1 MNPSKIKILYVI
13 TKGNFGGAQRY
24 VFDLATNLPKEEF
37 DVTVAMGEGD
47 ALKERLEKSGIRT
60 IKIIGLKRDINIFG
74 EIISFFHLI
83 KLFKEERPHIIH
95 LNSSKVGA
103 IGALAGRLT
112 KVPKIIFT
120 GHGWAFNEKRNIISR
135 ALIAFIH
142 WLTIVA
148 THTTIAVSKRIRD
161 QISLFP
167 FTKGKIS
174 IIHNGV
180 SNIEFLSKE
189 DARSELSDNKEGL
202 WIGTISE
209 LHKNKGVDFIIKAF
223 AKIKAQ
229 HPDAHLYIIGGGEEE
244 KNLKSL
250 VKKHSLES
258 QIHLLGFRDNAS
270 KYLKAFDIF
279 TLTSRTEA
287 FPYVPLEA
295 GLAELPV
302 IASRV
307 GGIPEIISNKENGI
321 LVEPGNIFEIQ
332 FALRDLLSSE
342 EKRLSYGKLLS
353 LKVRNEFSFEEMLGK
368 TITLYK
374 TK

>member
-1 MNPSKIKILYVI
+1 MNQSKIKILYVI

-47 ALKERLEKSGIRT
+47 ILKERLEKLGIRT
-60 IKIIGLKRDINIFG
+60 IKIVGLKRDINIFG
-74 EIISFFHLI
+74 ETISFFHLI
-83 KLFKEERPHIIH
+83 KLFKEERPDVVH

-120 GHGWAFNEKRNIISR
+120 GHGWAFNENRNIISR
-135 ALIAFIH
+135 SIIAFIH
-142 WLTIVA
+142 WFTIIT
-148 THTTIAVSKRIRD
+148 THTTIAVSKRIKD

-167 FTKGKIS
+167 FTKNKIS
-174 IIHNGV
+174 VIHNGIR
-180 SNIEFLSKE
+180 SIDFLPKD
-189 DARSELSDNKEGL
+189 DARALLSDDKKGL

-223 AKIKAQ
+223 AKIRTQ
-229 HPDAHLYIIGGGEEE
+229 HPDAHLYVIGGGEEE

-250 VKKHSLES
+250 IKGYSLES
-258 QIHLLGFRDNAS
+258 RIHLLGFRENAS

-287 FPYVPLEA
+287 FPYAPLEA

-307 GGIPEIISNKENGI
+307 GGVPEIISNKENGI

-332 FALRDLLSSE
+332 FALRDLLNSE
-342 EKRLSYGKLLS
+342 EKRISYGKLLA
-353 LKVRNEFSFEEMLGK
+353 LKIREEFSFEEMLKK
-368 TITLYK
+368 TIDLYK
-374 TK
+374 TG

>member
-229 HPDAHLYIIGGGEEE
+229 HPDTHLYIIGGGEEE

-321 LVEPGNIFEIQ
+321 LIEPGNIFEIQ

>member
-1 MNPSKIKILYVI
+1 MEQNRLKILYVI

-37 DVTVAMGEGD
+37 DVAVAMGEGN
-47 ALKERLEKSGIRT
+47 ALKERLEKLGIRT
-60 IKIIGLKRDINIFG
+60 IKIVGLKRDINIFG
-74 EIISFFHLI
+74 EIMSFFHLI
-83 KLFKEERPHIIH
+83 KLFKEEKPDIIH

-135 ALIAFIH
+135 SIITFIH
-142 WLTIVA
+142 WFTIIA
-148 THTTIAVSKRIRD
+148 THTTIAVSGRIKD
-161 QISLFP
+161 QISIFP
-167 FTKGKIS
+167 FTKNKIS
-174 IIHNGV
+174 IIHNGI
-180 SNIEFLSKE
+180 SYIEFLSKE
-189 DARSELSDNKEGL
+189 DARSQLSDNKDGL

-209 LHKNKGVDFIIKAF
+209 LHKNKGLDFIIKAF
-223 AKIKAQ
+223 TKIKSQ
-229 HPDAHLYIIGGGEEE
+229 HPDTHLFIIGGGEEE

-250 VKKHSLES
+250 IKKHSLES
-258 QIHLLGFRDNAS
+258 QIHLLGFRENAS
-270 KYLKAFDIF
+270 KFLKAFDIF

-287 FPYVPLEA
+287 FPYAPLEA

-332 FALRDLLSSE
+332 FALRDLLNSE
-342 EKRLSYGKLLS
+342 TKRLSYGKLLS
-353 LKVRNEFSFEEMLGK
+353 SKIEKEFSLGEMLKK
-368 TITLYK
+368 TISLYK
-374 TK
+374 S

>member
-47 ALKERLEKSGIRT
+47 ALKERLEKLGIRT

-229 HPDAHLYIIGGGEEE
+229 HPDTHLYIIGGGEEE

>member
-1 MNPSKIKILYVI
+1 MNRNKLKILYVI

-24 VFDLATNLPKEEF
+24 VFDLSTNLPKEEF
-37 DVTVAMGEGD
+37 EVTVAMGEGD
-47 ALKERLEKSGIRT
+47 TLRERLEQSGIRT
-60 IKIIGLKRDINIFG
+60 IKIMGLKRDINIFG

-83 KLFKEERPHIIH
+83 KLFKEEKPDIIH

-120 GHGWAFNEKRNIISR
+120 GHGWAFNENRNIISR
-135 ALIAFIH
+135 SIIAFIH
-142 WLTIVA
+142 WFTIIA
-148 THTTIAVSKRIRD
+148 THTTIAVSKRIKD

-167 FTKGKIS
+167 FTENKIS
-174 IIHNGV
+174 VIHNGIG
-180 SNIEFLSKE
+180 SIDFLPKE
-189 DARSELSDNKEGL
+189 DARSLLSDDKNGL

-223 AKIKAQ
+223 AKIRTQ
-229 HPDAHLYIIGGGEEE
+229 HPGAHLYVIGCGEEE

-250 VKKHSLES
+250 VKEYSLES
-258 QIHLLGFRDNAS
+258 QIHLLGFRENAS

-287 FPYVPLEA
+287 FPYAPLEA

-302 IASRV
+302 VASRV
-307 GGIPEIISNKENGI
+307 GGVPEIISNKENGI

-332 FALRDLLSSE
+332 FALHDLLSNE
-342 EKRLSYGKLLS
+342 EKRLSYGKLLAS
-353 LKVRNEFSFEEMLGK
+353 KILKEFSFEEMLKK
-368 TITLYK
+368 TIALYK
-374 TK
+374 NK